1 LPELILAAARVLHY
15 AAAIQLF
22 GIAVFAAAVAPPGM
36 PGNLTRHLRRLAIA
50 CICILVGTSLIWL
63 GVTAA
68 TMGDGWAD
76 AVDPATLQLV
86 LTGTQ
91 FGRTWLAVLVLDVL
105 LVAAI
110 AAWPR
115 WWALAVLSGAMLAVL
130 GLVGHLA
137 ATGGWTGGVG
147 RASQIAHLVAAGFWL
162 GSLLPLALCMRLG
175 ADAEAALRRFS
186 GLGHL
191 AVAVTLATGLVN
203 TWLLIGGPP
212 TDLASPWQA
221 LLAAKIGLVLL
232 MVGLALANRYVL
244 LPRFARDGAVP
255 LYRSA
260 LAEMAIGGVVVAL
273 VSVLGTLPMG

>member
-1 LPELILAAARVLHY
+1 MLELLLPAARFLHY
-15 AAAIQLF
+15 AAAMQLF
-22 GIAVFAAAVAPPGM
+22 GIAVFAAALAPPGM
-36 PGNLTRHLRRLAIA
+36 PEQLSGRVRGLAIA
-50 CICILVGTSLIWL
+50 CVGILVATSLIWL
-63 GVTAA
+63 GVTTAA
-68 TMGDGWAD
+68 MGNGWAD
-76 AVDPATLQLV
+76 AVNPATLQLV

-91 FGRTWLAVLVLDVL
+91 FGRTWLTVLVLDLL
-105 LVAAI
+105 LVAVV
-110 AAWPR
+110 AARPR
-115 WWALAVLSGAMLAVL
+115 WWALALLSGAMLAVL

-147 RASQIAHLVAAGFWL
+147 RASQIAHLAAAGFWL
-162 GSLLPLALCMRLG
+162 GSLLPLALSIRLG
-175 ADAEAALRRFS
+175 ADAEVALRRFS

>member
-1 LPELILAAARVLHY
+1 MIEPVLAAARFLHY

-22 GIAVFAAAVAPPGM
+22 GIAVFAAAIAPGM
-36 PGNLTRHLRRLAIA
+36 PELFTGRLRRLAIA
-50 CICILVGTSLIWL
+50 CVGLLVATSLTWL
-63 GVTAA
+63 AVTAA

-76 AVDPATLQLV
+76 AVNPATLQLV

-91 FGRTWLAVLVLDVL
+91 FGRVWIAVLALDLL
-105 LVAAI
+105 LVVAVV
-110 AAWPR
+110 AWPR
-115 WWALAVLSGAMLAVL
+115 WWTLAVLSGAMLAVL

-137 ATGGWTGGVG
+137 ATGGWSGFVG
-147 RASQIAHLVAAGFWL
+147 RASQVVHLVAAGFWL
-162 GSLLPLALCMRLG
+162 GSLLPLALCLRGG
-175 ADAEAALRRFS
+175 ANAETALRRFS

-191 AVAVTLATGLVN
+191 AVALALVTGLIN

-221 LLAAKIGLVLL
+221 LLAAKIALVLL

-244 LPRFARDGAVP
+244 MPRLAREGTAP

-260 LAEMAIGGVVVAL
+260 LAEMAIGAVVVGL
-273 VSVLGTLPMG
+273 VSVLGTLPMR